1 LKMRSTGKKLAKK
14 YFQEFPRE
22 VVVLTTVAFFVAL
35 GYGMVVPIIPVFAK
49 SFGVT
54 TFAATTV
61 VSVFAAMRL
70 IAATPG
76 GRLVNIFGERL
87 ILWIGLSI
95 VAISTLLAGLSQTFT
110 QLLVLR
116 GMGGLGSVMF
126 SISSMSLLMRSV
138 DSDKRGRASSTYQ
151 GGFLLGS
158 LAGPAIGGLI
168 VNTNIRAP
176 FFIYAGT
183 LVLAAFTAYFALPK
197 GLGKPSVTDSKSNS
211 ETMPVAQA
219 MKLRSY
225 WAAMV
230 ANLANGFSSFGLR
243 VALIPL
249 FVIEVLN
256 GDPRLASLGFLV
268 AAITQALMLW
278 PAGRVSDL
286 SSRKAAMLVGS
297 FLLIVGLLFIIINE
311 SKLIY
316 FVSMALMGA
325 AAAFLTAG
333 PSATIGDIVGEK
345 RGGPVVASY
354 QMTNDFGAVVGPLIL
369 GALHDLTGGY
379 TAPFILAFV
388 IVVISTIVTSTMP
401 NSKKLVS

>member
-1 LKMRSTGKKLAKK
+1 MRSTGKKLAKT

-95 VAISTLLAGLSQTFT
+95 VAISTLLAGLSQTFA

-197 GLGKPSVTDSKSNS
+197 GLGKPSINDSKSNS

-333 PSATIGDIVGEK
+333 PSATIGDIVGER

>member
-1 LKMRSTGKKLAKK
+1 MRSTGKKLAKK

-197 GLGKPSVTDSKSNS
+197 GLGKPSINDSKSNS

-230 ANLANGFSSFGLR
+230 ANLANGVSSFGLR

-333 PSATIGDIVGEK
+333 PSATIGDIVGER

>member
-1 LKMRSTGKKLAKK
+1 
-14 YFQEFPRE
+14 
-22 VVVLTTVAFFVAL
+22 
-35 GYGMVVPIIPVFAK
+35 
-49 SFGVT
+49 
-54 TFAATTV
+54 
-61 VSVFAAMRL
+61 
-70 IAATPG
+70 
-76 GRLVNIFGERL
+76 
-87 ILWIGLSI
+87 
-95 VAISTLLAGLSQTFT
+95 
-110 QLLVLR
+110 
-116 GMGGLGSVMF
+116 
-126 SISSMSLLMRSV
+126 
-138 DSDKRGRASSTYQ
+138 
-151 GGFLLGS
+151 
-158 LAGPAIGGLI
+158 
-168 VNTNIRAP
+168 
-176 FFIYAGT
+176 
-183 LVLAAFTAYFALPK
+183 
-197 GLGKPSVTDSKSNS
+197 
-211 ETMPVAQA
+211 
-219 MKLRSY
+219 
-225 WAAMV
+225 MV

-333 PSATIGDIVGEK
+333 PSATIGDIVGER

>member
-1 LKMRSTGKKLAKK
+1 MRSTGKKLAKK

-333 PSATIGDIVGEK
+333 PAATIGDIVGER

-388 IVVISTIVTSTMP
+388 IVVISTIVTSTMKNP
-401 NSKKLVS
+401 VKR

>member
-1 LKMRSTGKKLAKK
+1 
-14 YFQEFPRE
+14 
-22 VVVLTTVAFFVAL
+22 
-35 GYGMVVPIIPVFAK
+35 
-49 SFGVT
+49 
-54 TFAATTV
+54 
-61 VSVFAAMRL
+61 
-70 IAATPG
+70 
-76 GRLVNIFGERL
+76 
-87 ILWIGLSI
+87 
-95 VAISTLLAGLSQTFT
+95 
-110 QLLVLR
+110 
-116 GMGGLGSVMF
+116 MF

-333 PSATIGDIVGEK
+333 PSATIGDIVGER